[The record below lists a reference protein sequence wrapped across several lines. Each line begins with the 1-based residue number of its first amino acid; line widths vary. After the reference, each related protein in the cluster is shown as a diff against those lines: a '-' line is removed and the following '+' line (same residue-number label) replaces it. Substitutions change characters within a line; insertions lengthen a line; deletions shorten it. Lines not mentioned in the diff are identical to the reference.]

1 MKSITKTLT
10 ALSLFLMSS
19 LGIFAQGSSVKPLEN
34 FLEIYK
40 DKNTVISKEIE
51 NNSDISFKEKLAL
64 YQSKISKLKEDFK
77 MQRKREYF
85 SKNIT
90 RAKRFNCEGVHTRKV
105 TNCSYIIKAP
115 NDNMYT
121 KAEWIEVKGL
131 DKDKD
136 LQIVTEDVN
145 TYAKMKAAGKK
156 KMQATIY
163 ATFKYKA
170 DSVSEMVD
178 KETSELFSNLV
189 LK

>member
-19 LGIFAQGSSVKPLEN
+19 IGSFAQGSSVKPLEN

-40 DKNTVISKEIE
+40 NKNTVISKEIE
-51 NNSDISFKEKLAL
+51 NNSDISFAEKLAL
-64 YQSKISKLKEDFK
+64 YQNKISKLKEDFK
-77 MQRKREYF
+77 TERKREYF

-90 RAKRFNCEGVHTRKV
+90 RAKRYNCEGVHTRKV
-105 TNCSYIIKAP
+105 TNCNYVIKTP

-121 KAEWIEVKGL
+121 KKEWIELKGL
-131 DKDKD
+131 DQDKNI
-136 LQIVTEDVN
+136 QIVTEDELPRI
-145 TYAKMKAAGKK
+145 KMTAAGKK
-156 KMQATIY
+156 KIDVTVY

-170 DSVSEMVD
+170 ENVSEMVD
-178 KETSELFSNLV
+178 KETSELFSDLV